1 MCGRFNLTATPEQ
14 IMETFKLQS
23 LFAFQASYNIT
34 PGQAIVAIVSSD
46 GSQGQ
51 EGNEANQAVSLR
63 WGLIPSWAKD
73 SKISTHLINARAET
87 VAEKPSFRSAF
98 LKRRCLIPATGFF
111 EWAQTEQGKQAYH
124 MTRSDQGLFAFAG
137 LWEHWEQGSET
148 VYSCAIITTAAN
160 PLIQPIHTR
169 MPLIL
174 DPHDYPHWLD
184 QQAAKDNLQALLASD
199 AYAGMA
205 TIPVSNW
212 VNNPRHDDVN
222 CIKPMPI

>member
-1 MCGRFNLTATPEQ
+1 MCGRFNLTATPKQ
-14 IMETFKLQS
+14 IMETFKLPG
-23 LFAFQASYNIT
+23 LFAFQTSYNIT
-34 PGQAIVAIVSSD
+34 PGQEIVAIVSSE
-46 GSQGQ
+46 GSY
-51 EGNEANQAVSLR
+51 EGNEVNQAVSLR
-63 WGLIPSWAKD
+63 WGLVPSWAKD
-73 SKISTHLINARAET
+73 PKISTHLINARAET

-124 MTRSDQGLFAFAG
+124 ITRSDQGLFAFAG
-137 LWEHWEQGSET
+137 LWEHWEQGGET
-148 VYSCAIITTAAN
+148 VYSCAIITTSAN

-174 DPHDYPHWLD
+174 DPHSYRHWLD

-205 TIPVSNW
+205 AIPVSNW

-222 CIKPMPI
+222 CIKPIST